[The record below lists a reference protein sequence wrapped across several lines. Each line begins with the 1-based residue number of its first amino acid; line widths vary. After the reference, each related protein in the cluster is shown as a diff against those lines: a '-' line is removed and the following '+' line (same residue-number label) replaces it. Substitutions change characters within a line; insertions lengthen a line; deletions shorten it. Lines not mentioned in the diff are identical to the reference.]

1 MSSNKLRFFNNL
13 SKPFVKI
20 VENFY
25 PDAFIFVI
33 LLSVLTFLLAL
44 VNTDSSVLETFE
56 AWGNGLPKLFTFTA
70 QICIIMIT
78 AHALAHTPPIE
89 RILSKI
95 GSYPTSQVKAYALV
109 TFISGLA
116 SLFAWSFGLIV
127 GGIVS
132 KFVAI
137 GCAKKRIKIH
147 YPLLVASA
155 YSGYVIWHMG
165 YSSSAAL
172 FVSSPNHSLIDKIG
186 VIPVTDT
193 IFNPFNITIALIT
206 LFIITIIN
214 PLMRPDN
221 DSEIKEIDSNIFR
234 LGDND
239 DISNINQKI
248 RTPAQTI
255 ENNRFIS
262 LFLAISLLFF
272 IGLIFY
278 KNGFSLD
285 LNIVSWSFLGLGLLL
300 SNSAIHYVKLV
311 NKASITVGPIILQYP
326 FYAGIMGIMADTGLI
341 NVLAENISNIAT
353 KETLGFYSFLSG
365 GLVNM
370 FIPSGGG
377 QWAVQGPV
385 MIEAANYLNVEP
397 YVVVLG
403 VAYGD
408 QWTNMIQPFWTIPL
422 LAIAGLHMRQIMGY
436 TFVIFI
442 ITGFLFGG
450 SMLYL
455 GSGQI

>member
-1 MSSNKLRFFNNL
+1 MSSKKLGFFNNL
-13 SKPFVKI
+13 SKPFVKL

-33 LLSVLTFLLAL
+33 VLSVLTFLLA
-44 VNTDSSVLETFE
+44 VFNTDSSIIETFE
-56 AWGNGLPKLFTFTA
+56 AWGTGLPKLFTFTA

-78 AHALAHTPPIE
+78 AHALAHTRPVE
-89 RILSKI
+89 NILSKI
-95 GSYPTSQVKAYALV
+95 GSYPASQIQAYALV

-172 FVSSPNHSLIDKIG
+172 FVSSADHSLINKIG
-186 VIPVTDT
+186 IIPVTDT
-193 IFNPFNITIALIT
+193 IFNPFNITIAIFT
-206 LFIITIIN
+206 LLIITIVN
-214 PLMRPDN
+214 PLMRPNN
-221 DSEIKEIDSNIFR
+221 DSEINEIDSNVFR
-234 LGDND
+234 FTDKSDSD
-239 DISNINQKI
+239 DMNKKI
-248 RTPAQTI
+248 RSPAQVI

-262 LFLAISLLFF
+262 FFLAISLLLF

-278 KNGFSLD
+278 KKGFSLD
-285 LNIVSWSFLGLGLLL
+285 LNIVSWSFLGIGLLL
-300 SNSAIHYVKLV
+300 SNSPIHYVKLV
-311 NKASITVGPIILQYP
+311 NRASITVGPIILQYP

-341 NVLAENISNIAT
+341 NVLAEKISSIAT
-353 KETLGFYSFLSG
+353 ADTLGFYSFLSG

-377 QWAVQGPV
+377 QWAVHGPV
-385 MIEAANYLNVEP
+385 MIEAANYLNVKP
-397 YVVVLG
+397 YVIVLG

-442 ITGFLFGG
+442 ITGIIYG
-450 SMLYL
+450 SAMLYL
-455 GSGQI
+455 GSG

>member
-33 LLSVLTFLLAL
+33 ILSVLTFLLAI
-44 VNTDSSVLETFE
+44 VNTDSTVIETFE
-56 AWGNGLPKLFTFTA
+56 AWGTGLPKLFTFTA

-78 AHALAHTPPIE
+78 AHALAHTGPVE
-89 RILSKI
+89 KILSKL
-95 GSYPTSQVKAYALV
+95 GSYPASQIQAYALV
-109 TFISGLA
+109 TLISGLA

-137 GCAKKRIKIH
+137 GCAKKRIRIH

-172 FVSSPNHSLIDKIG
+172 FVSSADHSLINEIG
-186 VIPVTDT
+186 IIPVTDT
-193 IFNPFNITIALIT
+193 IFNTFNITIAIVTLIT
-206 LFIITIIN
+206 ITIIN
-214 PLMRPDN
+214 PLMRPNN
-221 DSEIKEIDSNIFR
+221 DSEINEIDSNVFR
-234 LGDND
+234 FTNNDN
-239 DISNINQKI
+239 SNINQNI
-248 RTPAQTI
+248 RSPAQLI

-262 LFLAISLLFF
+262 FFLAISLLLF

-278 KNGFSLD
+278 KKGFSLD
-285 LNIVSWSFLGLGLLL
+285 LNIVSWSFLGIGLLL
-300 SNSAIHYVKLV
+300 SNSPIHYVKLV

-341 NVLAENISNIAT
+341 NVLAEKISNIAT
-353 KETLGFYSFLSG
+353 AETLGFYSFLSG

-385 MIEAANYLNVEP
+385 MIEAARNLSVEP
-397 YVVVLG
+397 YVIVLG

-436 TFVIFI
+436 TFVIFLV
-442 ITGFLFGG
+442 TGVLYGG
-450 SMLYL
+450 AMIYL
-455 GSGQI
+455 GSG

>member
-1 MSSNKLRFFNNL
+1 MSSKKLGFFNNL
-13 SKPFVKI
+13 SKPFVKL

-33 LLSVLTFLLAL
+33 VLSVLTFLLA
-44 VNTDSSVLETFE
+44 VFNTDSSIIETFE
-56 AWGNGLPKLFTFTA
+56 AWGTGLPKLFTFTA

-78 AHALAHTPPIE
+78 AHALAHTRPVE
-89 RILSKI
+89 NILSKI
-95 GSYPTSQVKAYALV
+95 GSYPASQIQAYALV
-109 TFISGLA
+109 TFISGIA

-172 FVSSPNHSLIDKIG
+172 FVSSADHSLINKIG
-186 VIPVTDT
+186 IIPVTDT
-193 IFNPFNITIALIT
+193 IFNPFNITIAIFT
-206 LFIITIIN
+206 LLIITIVN
-214 PLMRPDN
+214 PLMRPNN
-221 DSEIKEIDSNIFR
+221 DSEINEIDSNVFR
-234 LGDND
+234 FTDKSNSD
-239 DISNINQKI
+239 DMNKKI
-248 RTPAQTI
+248 RSPAQVI

-262 LFLAISLLFF
+262 FFLAISLLLF

-278 KNGFSLD
+278 KKGFSLD
-285 LNIVSWSFLGLGLLL
+285 LNIVSWSFLGIGLLL
-300 SNSAIHYVKLV
+300 SNSPIHYVKLV
-311 NKASITVGPIILQYP
+311 NRASITVGPIILQYP

-341 NVLAENISNIAT
+341 NVLAEKISSIAT
-353 KETLGFYSFLSG
+353 ADTLGFYSFLSG

-385 MIEAANYLNVEP
+385 MIEAANYLNVKP
-397 YVVVLG
+397 YVIVLG

-442 ITGFLFGG
+442 ITGVIYG
-450 SMLYL
+450 SAMLYL
-455 GSGQI
+455 GSG

>member
-1 MSSNKLRFFNNL
+1 MSSKKLGFFNNL
-13 SKPFVKI
+13 SKPFVKL

-33 LLSVLTFLLAL
+33 VLSVLTFLLA
-44 VNTDSSVLETFE
+44 VFNTDSSIIETFE
-56 AWGNGLPKLFTFTA
+56 AWGTGLPKLFTFTA

-78 AHALAHTPPIE
+78 AHALAHTRPVE
-89 RILSKI
+89 NILSKI
-95 GSYPTSQVKAYALV
+95 GSYPASQIQAYALV

-172 FVSSPNHSLIDKIG
+172 FVSSADHSLINKIG
-186 VIPVTDT
+186 IIPVTDT
-193 IFNPFNITIALIT
+193 IFNPFNITIAIFT
-206 LFIITIIN
+206 LLIITIVN
-214 PLMRPDN
+214 PLMRPNN
-221 DSEIKEIDSNIFR
+221 DSEINEIDSNVFR
-234 LGDND
+234 FTDKSDSD
-239 DISNINQKI
+239 DMNKKI
-248 RTPAQTI
+248 RSPAQVI

-262 LFLAISLLFF
+262 FFLAISLLLF

-278 KNGFSLD
+278 KKGFSLD
-285 LNIVSWSFLGLGLLL
+285 LNIVSWSFLGIGLLL
-300 SNSAIHYVKLV
+300 SNSPIHYVKLV
-311 NKASITVGPIILQYP
+311 NRASITVGPIILQYP

-341 NVLAENISNIAT
+341 NVLAEKISSIAT
-353 KETLGFYSFLSG
+353 ADTLGFYSFLSG

-385 MIEAANYLNVEP
+385 MIEAANYLNVKP
-397 YVVVLG
+397 YVIVLG

-436 TFVIFI
+436 TFVIFLV
-442 ITGFLFGG
+442 TGVLYG
-450 SMLYL
+450 SAMLYL
-455 GSGQI
+455 GSG

>member
-1 MSSNKLRFFNNL
+1 MSSKKLGIFNSL
-13 SKPFVKI
+13 SKPFVKL
-20 VENFY
+20 VERFY

-33 LLSVLTFLLAL
+33 VLSVLTFVLAL
-44 VNTDSSVLETFE
+44 VSTDATAIETLE

-70 QICIIMIT
+70 QITIIMIA
-78 AHALAHTPPIE
+78 AHALAHTDPVE
-89 RILSKI
+89 NILSKI
-95 GSYPTSQVKAYALV
+95 GSYPNSTVQAYALV
-109 TFISGLA
+109 TFISGVA

-137 GCAKKRIKIH
+137 GCAKKRIRIH

-172 FVSSPNHSLIDKIG
+172 FVSSEGHSLVEKIG
-186 VIPVTDT
+186 VIPVTET
-193 IFNPFNITIALIT
+193 IFTSFNMFLALFT
-206 LFIITIIN
+206 LFVITVVN
-214 PLMRPDN
+214 PLMRPTN

-234 LGDND
+234 FGDKNNNSD
-239 DISNINQKI
+239 NLNQKDI
-248 RTPAQTI
+248 TFAQAI
-255 ENNRFIS
+255 ENNR
-262 LFLAISLLFF
+262 LFSFFVGFCLLFF
-272 IGLIFY
+272 ILYIFY
-278 KNGFSLD
+278 KKGFSLD
-285 LNIVSWSFLGLGLLL
+285 LNLVSWTFLGLGLIL
-300 SNSAIHYVKLV
+300 SNSPIHYVKLV
-311 NKASITVGPIILQYP
+311 NNAAITVGPIILQYP
-326 FYAGIMGIMADTGLI
+326 FYAGIMGMMADTGLI
-341 NVLAENISNIAT
+341 NVVAANISQVASS
-353 KETLGFYSFLSG
+353 ETLGFYSFLSG

-385 MIEAANYLNVEP
+385 MIEAAKNLDVEP

-436 TFVIFI
+436 TFVIFLL
-442 ITGFLFGG
+442 TGFIYGGAMLF
-450 SMLYL
+450 L
-455 GSGQI
+455 GSG

>member
-1 MSSNKLRFFNNL
+1 MSSKKLGFFNNL
-13 SKPFVKI
+13 SKPFVKL

-33 LLSVLTFLLAL
+33 VLSVLTFLLA
-44 VNTDSSVLETFE
+44 VFNTDSSIIETFE
-56 AWGNGLPKLFTFTA
+56 AWGTGLPKLFTFTA

-78 AHALAHTPPIE
+78 AHALAHTRQVE
-89 RILSKI
+89 NILSKI
-95 GSYPTSQVKAYALV
+95 GSYPASQIQAYALV

-172 FVSSPNHSLIDKIG
+172 FVSSADHSLINKIG
-186 VIPVTDT
+186 IIPVTDT
-193 IFNPFNITIALIT
+193 IFNPFNITIAIFT
-206 LFIITIIN
+206 LLIITIVN
-214 PLMRPDN
+214 PLMRPNN
-221 DSEIKEIDSNIFR
+221 DSEINEIDSNVFR
-234 LGDND
+234 FTDKSNSD
-239 DISNINQKI
+239 DMNKKI
-248 RTPAQTI
+248 RSPAQVI

-262 LFLAISLLFF
+262 FFLAISLLLF

-278 KNGFSLD
+278 KKGFSLD
-285 LNIVSWSFLGLGLLL
+285 LNIVSWSFLGIGLLL
-300 SNSAIHYVKLV
+300 SNSPIHYVKLV
-311 NKASITVGPIILQYP
+311 NRASITVGPIILQYP

-341 NVLAENISNIAT
+341 NVLAEKISSIAT
-353 KETLGFYSFLSG
+353 ADTLGFYSFLSG

-385 MIEAANYLNVEP
+385 MIEAANYLNVKP
-397 YVVVLG
+397 YVIVLG

-442 ITGFLFGG
+442 ITGIIYG
-450 SMLYL
+450 SAMLYL
-455 GSGQI
+455 GSG

>member
-1 MSSNKLRFFNNL
+1 MSSKKLRFFNSL

-20 VENFY
+20 VEKYY

-33 LLSVLTFLLAL
+33 VLSVLTFVLAL
-44 VNTDSSVLETFE
+44 VNTDSSPVQVLE

-70 QICIIMIT
+70 QISIIMIT
-78 AHALAHTPPIE
+78 AHALAHTNPVE
-89 RILSKI
+89 KILSKI
-95 GSYPTSQVKAYALV
+95 GSYPNSQFQAYAIV
-109 TFISGLA
+109 TFISGVA

-127 GGIVS
+127 GGIIS

-137 GCAKKRIKIH
+137 GCAKKKISIH

-172 FVSSPNHSLIDKIG
+172 FVSSDGHSLVDKIG
-186 VIPVTDT
+186 IIPVTET
-193 IFNPFNITIALIT
+193 IFTNFNIFLALIT
-206 LFIITIIN
+206 LMIITIIN
-214 PLMRPDN
+214 PLMRPTN
-221 DSEIKEIDSNIFR
+221 KTEIKEIDTNIFT
-234 LGDND
+234 LN
-239 DISNINQKI
+239 NENNNFLNVNQKD
-248 RTPAQTI
+248 RTFAQII
-255 ENNRFIS
+255 ESNRLIS
-262 LFLAISLLFF
+262 LFTGFCLLFF
-272 IGLIFY
+272 IFYIFH
-278 KNGFSLD
+278 KKGFLLD
-285 LNIVSWSFLGLGLLL
+285 LNIVSWSFLSIGLIL
-300 SNSAIHYVKLV
+300 SNSPIHYVKLI
-311 NKASITVGPIILQYP
+311 NKAAITVGPIILQYP

-341 NVLAENISNIAT
+341 DVIANKISEISSAQ
-353 KETLGFYSFLSG
+353 TLGFYSFLSG

-385 MIEAANYLNVEP
+385 MIEAARNLSVEP
-397 YVVVLG
+397 YVIVLG

-436 TFVIFI
+436 TFVIFVF
-442 ITGFLFGG
+442 TGVLYGVA
-450 SMLYL
+450 MLYL
-455 GSGQI
+455 GSG

>member
-1 MSSNKLRFFNNL
+1 MSSQKLGIFNSL
-13 SKPFVKI
+13 SKPFVKL
-20 VENFY
+20 VEKYY

-33 LLSVLTFLLAL
+33 VLSVLTFLLA
-44 VNTDSSVLETFE
+44 VFNTDSSIIETFE
-56 AWGNGLPKLFTFTA
+56 AWGTGLPKLFTFTA

-78 AHALAHTPPIE
+78 AHALAHTRPVE
-89 RILSKI
+89 NILSKI
-95 GSYPTSQVKAYALV
+95 GSYPASQIQAYALV

-172 FVSSPNHSLIDKIG
+172 FVSSADHSLINKIG
-186 VIPVTDT
+186 IIPVTDT
-193 IFNPFNITIALIT
+193 IFNPFNITIAIFT
-206 LFIITIIN
+206 LLIITIVN
-214 PLMRPDN
+214 PLMRPNN
-221 DSEIKEIDSNIFR
+221 DSEINEIDSNVFR
-234 LGDND
+234 FTDKSDSD
-239 DISNINQKI
+239 DMNKKI
-248 RTPAQTI
+248 RSPAQVI

-262 LFLAISLLFF
+262 FFLAISLLLF

-278 KNGFSLD
+278 KKGFSLD
-285 LNIVSWSFLGLGLLL
+285 LNIVSWSFLGIGLLL
-300 SNSAIHYVKLV
+300 SNSPIHYVKLV
-311 NKASITVGPIILQYP
+311 NRASITVGPIILQYP

-341 NVLAENISNIAT
+341 NVLAEKISSIAT
-353 KETLGFYSFLSG
+353 ADTLGFYSFLSG

-385 MIEAANYLNVEP
+385 MIEAANYLNVKP
-397 YVVVLG
+397 YVIVLG

-442 ITGFLFGG
+442 ITGIIYG
-450 SMLYL
+450 SAMLYL
-455 GSGQI
+455 GSG

>member
-1 MSSNKLRFFNNL
+1 MSSKKLRFFNSL

-20 VENFY
+20 VEKYY

-33 LLSVLTFLLAL
+33 VLSVLTFVLAL
-44 VNTDSSVLETFE
+44 VNTDSSPVQVLE

-70 QICIIMIT
+70 QISIIMIT
-78 AHALAHTPPIE
+78 AHALAHTNPVE
-89 RILSKI
+89 KILSKI
-95 GSYPTSQVKAYALV
+95 GSYPNSQFQAYAIV
-109 TFISGLA
+109 TFISGVA

-127 GGIVS
+127 GGIIS

-137 GCAKKRIKIH
+137 GCAKKKISIH

-172 FVSSPNHSLIDKIG
+172 FVSSDGHSLVDEIG
-186 VIPVTDT
+186 IIPVTET
-193 IFNPFNITIALIT
+193 IFTNFNIFLALIT
-206 LFIITIIN
+206 LMIITIIN
-214 PLMRPDN
+214 PLMRPTN
-221 DSEIKEIDSNIFR
+221 KTEIKEIDTNIFT
-234 LGDND
+234 LNNENNNFL
-239 DISNINQKI
+239 NINQKD
-248 RTPAQTI
+248 RTFAQII
-255 ENNRFIS
+255 ESNRFIS
-262 LFLAISLLFF
+262 LFTGFCLLFF
-272 IGLIFY
+272 IFYIFH
-278 KNGFSLD
+278 KKGFLLD
-285 LNIVSWSFLGLGLLL
+285 LNIVSWSFLSLGLIL
-300 SNSAIHYVKLV
+300 SNSPIHSVKLI
-311 NKASITVGPIILQYP
+311 NKAAITVGPIILQYP

-341 NVLAENISNIAT
+341 DVIANKISEISSAQ
-353 KETLGFYSFLSG
+353 TLGFYSFLSG

-385 MIEAANYLNVEP
+385 MIEAARNLSVEP
-397 YVVVLG
+397 YVIVLG

-436 TFVIFI
+436 TFVIFVF
-442 ITGFLFGG
+442 TGVLYGG
-450 SMLYL
+450 AMLYL
-455 GSGQI
+455 GSG

>member
-1 MSSNKLRFFNNL
+1 MVKLMSLDNL
-13 SKPFVKI
+13 AKPFVKL
-20 VENFY
+20 VQRFY
-25 PDAFIFVI
+25 PDAFLFVI
-33 LLSVLTFLLAL
+33 ILSVLTYFLAILF
-44 VNTDSSVLETFE
+44 TDSTPLDTLG

-70 QICIIMIT
+70 QISIIMIT
-78 AHALAHTPPIE
+78 AHALAHTDPIE
-89 RILSKI
+89 KLLNKI
-95 GSYPTSQVKAYALV
+95 GAIPNSQIQAYSIV
-109 TFISGLA
+109 TFVSGVA

-132 KFVAI
+132 KYVAI
-137 GCAKKRIKIH
+137 GCLKKKINVH

-172 FVSSPNHSLIDKIG
+172 FVASDNHTLIEKIG
-186 VIPVTDT
+186 IIPVTET
-193 IFNPFNITIALIT
+193 IFSAFNLTTALLALSLIVI
-206 LFIITIIN
+206 LN
-214 PLMRPDN
+214 PLMRPKKKNEILEIKIEKPIKKDKQKLK
-221 DSEIKEIDSNIFR
+221 SEIRSF
-234 LGDND
+234 
-239 DISNINQKI
+239 
-248 RTPAQTI
+248 AQSI
-255 ENNRFIS
+255 ENNRFFSLIAGLS
-262 LFLAISLLFF
+262 LFFFLFYTF
-272 IGLIFY
+272 NE
-278 KNGFSLD
+278 KGFVLD
-285 LNIVSWSFLGLGLLL
+285 LNLVSWTFLCTGLILC
-300 SNSAIHYVKLV
+300 NSPLHYIKLV
-311 NKASITVGPIILQYP
+311 NNASPTVGPIILQYP

-341 NVLAENISNIAT
+341 KVLADYIVSFSS
-353 KETLGFYSFLSG
+353 KEMLGFYSFLSG

-385 MIEAANYLNVEP
+385 MIEAAQMLNVEP

-442 ITGFLFGG
+442 FTGLLFGG
-450 SMLYL
+450 AMIFL
-455 GSGQI
+455 GSG